1 MQGWFNIQKSISVI
15 YHIKRL
21 KENTHM
27 IISIEAEKASDK
39 IQQQFM
45 GGKSLSKLGIERN
58 FLNLTKNI
66 YKKPIDNIIPND
78 VTFEAFPL
86 KSVSMQGCS
95 LSTLLFNIVLEVIAN
110 ITRE

>member
-45 GGKSLSKLGIERN
+45 GGKSLSKLGIEGN

-66 YKKPIDNIIPND
+66 YKKPTSNIILNGKKLN
-78 VTFEAFPL
+78 AFLL
-86 KSVSMQGCS
+86 KSGTSKDVPLHHCFLMSYWQ
-95 LSTLLFNIVLEVIAN
+95 F
-110 ITRE
+110 